1 VLVPVAA
8 LALVL
13 GGLTAYAQQWLPA
26 ELGSLANS
34 SGSWVLIAFLLA
46 LLANRPVLAAVSGGL
61 ALFMLLAGY
70 VIAANLR
77 GHESST
83 QLLVFWGTAAV
94 LVGPFVGLAAQWSR
108 AGGPGRV
115 ACGAGLV
122 GGLLIGEAVYGL
134 VVIADTTYPPYW
146 WGQLAIGLLVLGG
159 IVSARR
165 LEGRVALAAVAVTAV
180 VAIAFFVV
188 YRMNLIAFL

>member
-1 VLVPVAA
+1 VLAPVAA

-34 SGSWVLIAFLLA
+34 SGSWVLIAFLVA

-94 LVGPFVGLAAQWSR
+94 LVGPFVGLAAQWARS
-108 AGGPGRV
+108 GGPGRV

-122 GGLLIGEAVYGL
+122 GGLLIGEAIYGL

-146 WGQLAIGLLVLGG
+146 WGQLAVGLLVLGG

-180 VAIAFFVV
+180 VATAFFVV
-188 YRMNLIAFL
+188 YRMDLIALL